1 MGLSGCE
8 FGWYHLSAKLRNL
21 PFRLASGGHT
31 KSGKTR
37 VITGQDGF
45 RRACLG
51 LRRIEGP
58 GPSKEK
64 GRLVFTSVL
73 MIEKALTSADVE
85 FVTTLHGDE
94 PVSFHV
100 LLQPRGEQA
109 DRLLRAIDDVALGEL
124 DEAVREGETP
134 EGEEALSTGRRALE
148 VSLAALRASGSQAEG
163 RLVDD
168 HPLDALKTMVEEA
181 GADEVIVLTDPHY
194 VEEFFHRDWA
204 SRARHKVGVPVLK
217 LFSHSKA

>member
-1 MGLSGCE
+1 M
-8 FGWYHLSAKLRNL
+8 
-21 PFRLASGGHT
+21 
-31 KSGKTR
+31 
-37 VITGQDGF
+37 
-45 RRACLG
+45 
-51 LRRIEGP
+51 
-58 GPSKEK
+58 
-64 GRLVFTSVL
+64 FTSVL

-109 DRLLRAIDDVALGEL
+109 DRLLRAIDDIALGEL

-134 EGEEALSTGRRALE
+134 EGREARSVGRQALD
-148 VSLAALRASGSQAEG
+148 VSLQALRSAGSEAAG
-163 RLVDD
+163 RLVED
-168 HPLDALKTMVEEA
+168 HPLDALKALVAEV